1 MKKRL
6 EKALQPGNVLFYVL
20 FLLFAV
26 GSLYYS
32 VPYGLIGVALCVMLR
47 VISLRSE
54 SERKQRLQGLM
65 KNIEIEGGEVRPAVT
80 KSRCLPLSRWRRPA
94 RSSGRTMHLPKSA
107 GSLPARAICG

>member
-80 KSRCLPLSRWRRPA
+80 KSPLPMVKTWLAVFSLVLV
-94 RSSGRTMHLPKSA
+94 LPW
-107 GSLPARAICG
+107 LFV